1 MRLKKR
7 TIFILII
14 IILLIVWGVLS
25 NQKKAKEA
33 AIQAEIDLMHTV
45 LSWDIQVQVKVTAT
59 ANLVDEQNLSFA
71 QEWKITTVN
80 VKVW

>member
-45 LSWDIQVQVKVTAT
+45 LS
-59 ANLVDEQNLSFA
+59 
-71 QEWKITTVN
+71 
-80 VKVW
+80 